1 MIKGRKLNKFAISL
15 PWVCGFEN
23 DNYSLSDKILLF
35 GEEWLDYIRLV
46 PQPVGYLPK
55 YGAGKK
61 AVGDILPCLLRFQ
74 LLM

>member
-55 YGAGKK
+55 NGAGKM
-61 AVGDILPCLLRFQ
+61 LLVTFSRACSGFNC
-74 LLM
+74 